1 MWGPPRA
8 RARSPDSP
16 RSPFQERSLR
26 VGALQRARPQP
37 EELRELGEQE
47 ERNKG
52 RERGWQVERGLES
65 TAAKEAAAAR
75 AARRARAPGDAA
87 ALGQRAHETG
97 HQVGASA
104 QVGATDT
111 VGLRRI
117 PRRLPKQLEENPVLQ
132 EWLNTSGR

>member
-16 RSPFQERSLR
+16 RSPFQEGGRSLR

-37 EELRELGEQE
+37 EELREKGEQG

-52 RERGWQVERGLES
+52 
-65 TAAKEAAAAR
+65 AAEAAAAAR
-75 AARRARAPGDAA
+75 AARRALAPGDAA

-97 HQVGASA
+97 QQLGASV
-104 QVGATDT
+104 QVGATDA
-111 VGLRRI
+111 VGGRRI